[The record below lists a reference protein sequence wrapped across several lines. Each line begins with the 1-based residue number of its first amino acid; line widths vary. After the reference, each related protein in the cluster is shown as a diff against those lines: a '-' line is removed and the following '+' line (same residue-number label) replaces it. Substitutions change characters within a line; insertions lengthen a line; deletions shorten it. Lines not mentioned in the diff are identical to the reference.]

1 MDSRKLTNSK
11 VYQVF
16 DFIMR
21 LILLNLLALTFS
33 FPIIT
38 FLTSLVATHDVIK
51 QYINDGSTVVFRPFW
66 ESFKRNF
73 FKTVILQIGI
83 IVAGFL
89 FGNSLLFFYNHTV
102 DGGIY
107 AFGFYLTMLII
118 LVLFIILVNYPLTC
132 VYFKGLKAT
141 HYLKLSAL
149 FAFKDLSISLIV
161 AIIYVGF
168 ALLGFIAFPVLIFG
182 GISVPVYLIVKISRK
197 HYYHISKNYE

>member
-51 QYINDGSTVVFRPFW
+51 QYINDGATVVFRPFW

-89 FGNSLLFFYNHTV
+89 LGNSLLFFYNHTV
-102 DGGIY
+102 DGGY
-107 AFGFYLTMLII
+107 M
-118 LVLFIILVNYPLTC
+118 
-132 VYFKGLKAT
+132 
-141 HYLKLSAL
+141 H
-149 FAFKDLSISLIV
+149 
-161 AIIYVGF
+161 
-168 ALLGFIAFPVLIFG
+168 LGFI
-182 GISVPVYLIVKISRK
+182 
-197 HYYHISKNYE
+197 